1 MPIPK
6 GIKDEMGLRRIG
18 RSQITACFDGGEVC
32 SDGADA
38 AAWGYED
45 FNDPAPVGA
54 LYLPMCTQQKKA
66 RCIINL

>member
-6 GIKDEMGLRRIG
+6 GIKDEMGLGRIR

-45 FNDPAPVGA
+45 FNDPHLLEPYICHTCGFCYISSDVSF
-54 LYLPMCTQQKKA
+54 
-66 RCIINL
+66 